1 MRKTETITTRLPAF
15 VGRKTEIDMIKTE
28 IDTILTRLAASSA
41 EHFNWSPDDIC
52 WADAGTLEGY
62 LKGLRRVSDAAFHE
76 DGHAA

>member
-1 MRKTETITTRLPAF
+1 MRKTETITKRLPAF
-15 VGRKTEIDMIKTE
+15 VGRKTEID
-28 IDTILTRLAASSA
+28 TILTRLTASSA
-41 EHFNWSPDDIC
+41 EHFNRSPDDIC